1 LPTSV
6 EPGIDPEI
14 LFKKIG
20 FDPHSEGQREYLYSD
35 ARFNV
40 PCCGRRWGKSQAAG
54 HRMTLKMFA
63 KDTYNWVVG
72 PTYKLGE
79 KEFRVVY
86 NDFKKLGVLKY
97 CKKSYNVKQGD
108 MRIQTPWNS
117 ILEVVSAEKPDGLLG
132 EGLSHVIMS
141 ESAKHQR
148 STWEQYIEP
157 ALTDLRGTADFPSTP
172 QGFNWFHG
180 LWTLGQLDS
189 HPEYRSWRFPTW
201 TNTARYP
208 GGLEDPEILRIKRL
222 ASDIYFNQ
230 EYGAMFTAMTGAIYP
245 EWDETVHVQKHVYNP
260 GWANYLAFDY
270 GFANPFVC
278 LDIQVGPSDQVVVW
292 REYVRS
298 YVATM
303 EHGQYL
309 SERTNPSGYKVDGL
323 WGDPRGADEAAT
335 LALTY
340 NYVNSFDV
348 PWKQGV
354 EEIKRM
360 LKARP
365 PQLTFDPSCVNTIR
379 SISQLHV
386 KPTTARNVQELQEQT
401 GDRNIQHKVDDHC
414 ADALRYY
421 IGPYFVAGAGSHLSD
436 VYGTDYRT
444 SESNDFL
451 TLHGAD
457 AMTVGEG
464 IHL

>member
-1 LPTSV
+1 MPTDV
-6 EPGIDPEI
+6 EPGIDSAT
-14 LFKKIG
+14 LYKKLE
-20 FDPHSEGQREYLYSD
+20 FDPHSEGQSEYLYSN

-54 HRMTLKMFA
+54 HRMTAKMFA
-63 KDTYNWVVG
+63 KDTYNWIVG

-86 NDFKKLGVLKY
+86 NDFRKLGILKY
-97 CKKSYNVKQGD
+97 CKKSYNAKQGD
-108 MRIQTPWNS
+108 MRIKTPWNS
-117 ILEVVSAEKPDGLLG
+117 ILECVSAEKQDSLLG
-132 EGLSHVIMS
+132 EGLTHVIMS
-141 ESAKHQR
+141 EAAKHQR

-157 ALTDLRGTADFPSTP
+157 ALSDLLGTADFPSTP

-180 LWTLGQLDS
+180 LWALGQMS
-189 HPEYRSWRFPTW
+189 AQTNYRSWRFPTW

-208 GGLEDPEILRIKRL
+208 GGFENEEIQRIKRL
-222 ASDIYFNQ
+222 VSEIWFNQ

-245 EWDETVHVQKHVYNP
+245 EWDETIHVQQHVFNP
-260 GWANYLAFDY
+260 QWLNFLAFDY

-292 REYVRS
+292 REYVRQ

-309 SERTNPSGYKVDGL
+309 KNRTNPAGYRVDGL

-340 NYVNSFDV
+340 DFVNSFDV
-348 PWKQGV
+348 PWKSGV

-360 LKARP
+360 LKTRP
-365 PQLTFDPSCVNTIR
+365 PQITFDPSCTNTIR
-379 SISQLHV
+379 SVSQLHV
-386 KPTTARNVQELQEQT
+386 RPVARGTNSQELQEQI
-401 GDRNIQHKVDDHC
+401 GDRNIQHKIDDHP
-414 ADALRYY
+414 ADALRYF
-421 IGPYFVAGAGSHLSD
+421 IGPYFVAGAGAHLSD
-436 VYGTDYRT
+436 LYGDNYSG
-444 SESNDFL
+444 SESEDFL
-451 TLHGAD
+451 KLHTGVNLD
-457 AMTVGEG
+457 SGVT
-464 IHL
+464 I